1 LFGFVKTGKMFGAVC
16 YVKEQN
22 ALAGCRL
29 WICFA
34 LILTSTWSSIY
45 VQTKQVWIFAYRIKT
60 SGSGHTFS
68 QRNRLQIE
76 AMVWFVCAT
85 SS

>member
-1 LFGFVKTGKMFGAVC
+1 LFGFVKTEKMFGAVC

-22 ALAGCRL
+22 GLA
-29 WICFA
+29 
-34 LILTSTWSSIY
+34 
-45 VQTKQVWIFAYRIKT
+45 KVWIFAYRIKT

-68 QRNRLQIE
+68 QCHRLQIE